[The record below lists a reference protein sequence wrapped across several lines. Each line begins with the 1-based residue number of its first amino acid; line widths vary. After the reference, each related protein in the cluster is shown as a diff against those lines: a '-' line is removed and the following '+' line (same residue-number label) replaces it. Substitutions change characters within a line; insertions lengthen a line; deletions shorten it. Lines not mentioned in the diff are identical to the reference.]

1 MSRSDLC
8 GKGLLSDVLE
18 RLVQRQF
25 NASPRDRCQRV
36 NRVALRQAHT
46 EWRLEKCGRTST
58 SSQQF
63 LILVLKACGS
73 RPLRVGNPDDRCP
86 KRSVRD
92 DPPFRINHGDARKAV
107 LGYGCR
113 FIGVDVS
120 RQHYVASVSFE
131 HWFESGCWNAKKW
144 RQCNGLLDGVRN
156 LEVVGNYF
164 LCWDRHRQHR
174 TIAVVDTSTN
184 CGDRDGLA
192 KLLIGVL
199 LILGVSEDLEL
210 D

>member
-1 MSRSDLC
+1 M
-8 GKGLLSDVLE
+8 
-18 RLVQRQF
+18 
-25 NASPRDRCQRV
+25 
-36 NRVALRQAHT
+36 
-46 EWRLEKCGRTST
+46 
-58 SSQQF
+58 
-63 LILVLKACGS
+63 
-73 RPLRVGNPDDRCP
+73 RVGNPDDRCP

-92 DPPFRINHGDARKAV
+92 DPPFRINHGDARKTV

-184 CGDRDGLA
+184 CGNRDGLA
-192 KLLIGVL
+192 KLLISVL
-199 LILGVSEDLEL
+199 LILGVSEYLEL